1 MNSIYSNSIITLFLR
16 VSILRCL
23 VPFGFVTLVPLM
35 VGATELPSKQTK
47 PCADF
52 LQLMQVKPSHL
63 EFVEC
68 SAQKKYG
75 VGVLE
80 AKYRVAGRHAASVE
94 AYFVTTANMPKL
106 RFNCCGSESYEKQA
120 GRVVTYGT
128 INFEKKAYE
137 ISMDSCES
145 LVNRRARWPEI
156 PYFIV
161 DVTLVVGDI

>member
-1 MNSIYSNSIITLFLR
+1 MQRSKKI
-16 VSILRCL
+16 RC
-23 VPFGFVTLVPLM
+23 
-35 VGATELPSKQTK
+35 
-47 PCADF
+47 
-52 LQLMQVKPSHL
+52 
-63 EFVEC
+63 
-68 SAQKKYG
+68 
-75 VGVLE
+75 GVLE

-106 RFNCCGSESYEKQA
+106 RFNCCGWESYEKQA

-137 ISMDSCES
+137 ISMDSGES